1 MPIFDAHTPVN
12 PQGRL
17 AGKVVYITGAG
28 AAGAGWGNGRA
39 TAIRFAQE
47 GALVFGV
54 DRNAEALR
62 ETEDSIRSAGGQFV
76 AGHCDVMDP
85 ASIAASVQACQAAL
99 GRIDVLVNNVGGS
112 AKGGPVEMES
122 GFILFTSREEDRYAI
137 EVTPGIYV
145 SRDARLHE
153 DISQGQGPREFLFML
168 GYAGWGAGQLEG
180 ELIDN
185 SWLTVPADLDV
196 LFRTPDE
203 EKWARAAR
211 TFGIDIATFGDT
223 IGYA

>member
-1 MPIFDAHTPVN
+1 M
-12 PQGRL
+12 
-17 AGKVVYITGAG
+17 
-28 AAGAGWGNGRA
+28 
-39 TAIRFAQE
+39 
-47 GALVFGV
+47 
-54 DRNAEALR
+54 
-62 ETEDSIRSAGGQFV
+62 
-76 AGHCDVMDP
+76 
-85 ASIAASVQACQAAL
+85 
-99 GRIDVLVNNVGGS
+99 
-112 AKGGPVEMES
+112 GGPVEMES

-145 SRDARLHE
+145 SRDARLLE

>member
-1 MPIFDAHTPVN
+1 MES
-12 PQGRL
+12 L
-17 AGKVVYITGAG
+17 AGYFLISTPQMPYP
-28 AAGAGWGNGRA
+28 
-39 TAIRFAQE
+39 RFQRQVIYLCAHNDE
-47 GALVFGV
+47 GAMGLVINNPNPELTLVDVFHGV
-54 DRNAEALR
+54 NLAIPEGPLPP
-62 ETEDSIRSAGGQFV
+62 V
-76 AGHCDVMDP
+76 YM
-85 ASIAASVQACQAAL
+85 
-99 GRIDVLVNNVGGS
+99 
-112 AKGGPVEMES
+112 GGPVEMES
-122 GFILFTSREEDRYAI
+122 GFILFTSREKDRYAI

-145 SRDARLHE
+145 SRDARLLE